1 MDSKLFTIR
10 SKKIG
15 ICIKDARLKAQ
26 KSVEE
31 AASFLGI
38 RVDKYVGME
47 NGTNTPSF
55 PQLESLAHL
64 YQVPFD
70 SLTSWHPVDETNPT
84 IDAEIMSKVVKLR
97 EHVVAAF
104 IAKTRL
110 EKQLSVDH
118 LAEQIGVN
126 AGDLS
131 AFEKAEKPIPYPILL
146 ELAEELDLDLPSLHS
161 PHLVKP
167 HAVVEK
173 QAETP
178 APSFADLPAD
188 LVEFINQPI
197 NLPYLELAKKLS
209 SMNVD
214 KLRDVAESLLE
225 ITY

>member
-15 ICIKDARLKAQ
+15 ICIKDARLKAR
-26 KSVEE
+26 KSMED
-31 AASFLGI
+31 AAAYLGI
-38 RVDKYVGME
+38 PVDKYAGME

-64 YQVPFD
+64 YRVPFD
-70 SLTSWHPVDETNPT
+70 SLTRWQSADETVPA
-84 IDAEIMSKVVKLR
+84 IDTEVMNKVVKLR
-97 EHVVAAF
+97 EHVVSAY
-104 IAKTRL
+104 IAKTRQ
-110 EKQLSVDH
+110 EKQMSVDY
-118 LAEQIGVN
+118 LAGQIGVS
-126 AGDLS
+126 AGDLT
-131 AFEKAEKPIPYPILL
+131 AFEKAEKAIPYPVLL
-146 ELAEELDLDLPSLHS
+146 ELAKELDLDLPSLHS
-161 PHLVKP
+161 HYLTQP
-167 HAVVEK
+167 AAFEEK

-178 APSFADLPAD
+178 AQAFTDLPAD

-214 KLRDVAESLLE
+214 KLRDIAESLLE